1 MRKIIIVA
9 VGVILLVGANF
20 LSQQL
25 SSSKKAP
32 KQKVE
37 KVEKTVFVN
46 PVVNKTIPIQIIANG
61 NLLAKDKLELFTE
74 VQGVLQYTGKEFR
87 SGIRYNKGQTILKIN
102 NDEFYASI
110 LAQRSALENLIASIM
125 PDIRLDHSA
134 SFLQW
139 DTYLKA
145 FDINKTTPL
154 LPEPLSTQ
162 EKLFISA
169 KNIFTTYYN
178 IKNLEQR
185 LGKYAIKA
193 PFTGIITEANVNKG
207 ALVRSGQKLGEF
219 INPSVYELELS
230 VNGEYASLLKTGQ
243 KVALNNLSHTKSW
256 IGKISRI
263 NGRIDLASQTVQVYV
278 EVKGEHLKEG
288 MYLEAKISSKEEP
301 NVIEIDRKLLIEN
314 KAVYI
319 VKNNVLKSIE
329 IKPVHFNENT
339 VIIKGLENGTQ
350 LISTPIP
357 GAYDG
362 MPVKIFSDKNTTKQ
376 K

>member
-145 FDINKTTPL
+145 FDINKTTPV

-207 ALVRSGQKLGEF
+207 ALVRSGQKVGEF

-243 KVALNNLSHTKSW
+243 KVALNNLSNTQSW

-288 MYLEAKISSKEEP
+288 MYLEAKISSKKEP